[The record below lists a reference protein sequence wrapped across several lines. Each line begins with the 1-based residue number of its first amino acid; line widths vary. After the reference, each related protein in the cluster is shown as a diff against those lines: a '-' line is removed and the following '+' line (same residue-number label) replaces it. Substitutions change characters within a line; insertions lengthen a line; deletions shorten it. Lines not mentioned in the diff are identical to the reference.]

1 MASSKNLH
9 ASKRVQKERM
19 IAWYVEETGDVD
31 IDMEKVARWA
41 VTKGVPLPKPPTPI
55 EMLAREFSRTAREVH
70 GRDPKT
76 GKEYRKY
83 HAITEGSGTGQ
94 TTFWVDI
101 DNPKTTYKK
110 MHRSLMQ
117 RREQMIG
124 DGLQLTRDADHW
136 NSARPSE
143 PIQIDL
149 NLSDE
154 VEWRKNAPDE
164 GDDPRPS

>member
-1 MASSKNLH
+1 MASRKNLH
-9 ASKRVQKERM
+9 ASKRVQRERY

-31 IDMEKVARWA
+31 IDMDKVAMWA
-41 VTKGVPLPKPPTPI
+41 VTKGVRLPKPLTPLQ
-55 EMLAREFSRTAREVH
+55 MLAKELSRAAREVH
-70 GRDPKT
+70 VRDPQT
-76 GKEYRKY
+76 GKSYRKY
-83 HAITEGSGTGQ
+83 HAVTNGTGPGQ

-110 MHRSLMQ
+110 MHKSLMQ
-117 RREQMIG
+117 RRESMIG

-136 NSARPSE
+136 NSARPAE

-149 NLSDE
+149 NLADE

-164 GDDPRPS
+164 GDAPTPN